1 MKKLFCLLLLLTSLQ
16 CNISGTIEINE
27 LVQSQDRADYSD
39 VIYDISYRSIC
50 ADSNEVEFF
59 DKSYL
64 QFVKFDDNK
73 DIGNAIEFIDFDLF
87 SSLNP
92 FEENQSA
99 KIKLYRTS
107 YDEIADD
114 ARPGKLIYESDYFKL
129 VSGHK
134 TVRFKPVENIFIN
147 RDANLAIEI
156 ELKNISKICK
166 IGVVSSGK
174 VTEGDFINSY
184 NYVNNS
190 WVKIAQGTSMGLMVV
205 TKQLPIKSNI
215 TQSIEGDSNIL
226 NIQLRDLNVRENDWY
241 GIYRDNEIPGAI
253 NPRKWGYIKT
263 TSTSEEL
270 KVVFNFPPSNYV
282 LYYFSGNSLEFIHKN
297 IFAFQDIYPPR
308 LKLIGD
314 KTINLNLGDAYNE
327 PGVDLYSPLNEG
339 DNIELYKEGII
350 DINKAG
356 SYEIKYTAIDS
367 SGNKSAPIIRNVNVV
382 KGKAKWTILN
392 YIHADHN
399 LTRSAFADIAEIE
412 KSEFNADIN
421 VVAQLDIN
429 SNERSKSFLEIK
441 YNTDLEKFRGVSRI
455 SFNRNTSN
463 NLDIK
468 SIPSETLDESDNNMD
483 DPKVFKSFLDWA
495 IKNYPAERYGL
506 VMWNHGAQFVGFGG
520 DTQDGKLNSPF
531 RMTTGSI
538 SNEIKLLIDENENID
553 SFDFISFDSCLMGG
567 VEILSDFSG
576 LCDVLF
582 ANAELDYGKGWDYEN
597 SLNIL
602 NSDPDIDI
610 LEFSK
615 LSVNFW
621 DAHHNTE
628 LDKVNKVHAAFK
640 MEEFVKFKTYFSE
653 FTNLLN
659 NELEGNHQNLAKIR
673 SELVNYSIPP
683 RGSKLNL
690 TNYIDLGEFLFK
702 LKQINLSSELIE
714 SINNLSAIIDDLI
727 ISTSLGS
734 ARSGVNGL
742 SISYP
747 FDINDWSSKYEAIYR
762 RLLFSKS
769 YGEGWLEYMSNIG
782 VMTKKDQIP
791 PRLQSGYYSEEFN
804 SGFTG
809 DLIIPEAS
817 PNNPVTMDFYIKGND
832 TDKVFA
838 NIAQLNP
845 DNENEYFLLGQI
857 GTFEVFSEGMHNIS
871 WPGTNVFIAN
881 KEYSIRFPGWFIDD
895 SGEIML
901 SYADYQPP
909 GVDYRIQL
917 YVFTKFDLNG
927 YGEII
932 SILEDSGQSLPN
944 NNSESSVPSS
954 SGIQLEVGGK
964 LWPAYSS
971 ITLIDGEWEYNEFI
985 FEDTFINIDESLSDE
1000 NSNVFIDKELPGNYS
1015 IEVEAYDYNGNFSQI
1030 LEYYIDVDDQFVN
1043 DDFSQYWSTIDFVS
1057 NQLQKIKITNEGDA
1071 LQISWPL
1078 DSYANHTA
1086 IQSLNNIEGNWETV
1100 EENFQIVNDLIKFD
1114 LEEGQKNSGYYRLIF
1129 NVKD

>member
-39 VIYDISYRSIC
+39 VVYDISYRSIC
-50 ADSNEVEFF
+50 ADLNEVEFF

-64 QFVKFDDNK
+64 QFVQFDDNK

-87 SSLNP
+87 ASLNP

-99 KIKLYRTS
+99 KIKLYRTG

-147 RDANLAIEI
+147 RDANLAIVI

-174 VTEGDFINSY
+174 VTEGGFINSY

-215 TQSIEGDSNIL
+215 TQGIEGDSNIL
-226 NIQLRDLNVRENDWY
+226 NIQLRDLNVREDDWY

-282 LYYFSGNSLEFIHKN
+282 LYYFSGDSLEFIHKN
-297 IFAFQDIYPPR
+297 TFQFQDIYPPR

-350 DINKAG
+350 DTNKVG

-367 SGNKSAPIIRNVNVV
+367 SGNKSAPITRNVNVV

-399 LTRSAFADIAEIE
+399 LTRSALADIAEIE
-412 KSEFNADIN
+412 KAEFTADIN

-520 DTQDGKLNSPF
+520 DTQDGKLNSPI

-538 SNEIKLLIDENENID
+538 SNEIKLLINENENID

-567 VEILSDFSG
+567 VEILSDFAG

-602 NSDPDIDI
+602 NSEPDIDI
-610 LEFSK
+610 VDFSK

-621 DAHHNTE
+621 DSHHNTE
-628 LDKVNKVHAAFK
+628 LDKLNKVHAAYK
-640 MEEFVKFKTYFSE
+640 MGEFVKFKTYFSE
-653 FTNLLN
+653 FTILLN

-734 ARSGVNGL
+734 ARSGVYGL

-747 FDINDWSSKYEAIYR
+747 FDIDDWSSKYEAMYR

-817 PNNPVTMDFYIKGND
+817 PNNPVTMDFYIKGKD

-909 GVDYRIQL
+909 GADYRIQL

-954 SGIQLEVGGK
+954 SGIKLEVGGK

-1000 NSNVFIDKELPGNYS
+1000 SPNVFIDKELPGNYS
-1015 IEVEAYDYNGNFSQI
+1015 IEVEAYDYNGNFSSI

-1043 DDFSQYWSTIDFVS
+1043 DDFAQYWSTIDFVS

-1114 LEEGQKNSGYYRLIF
+1114 LDEGQKNSGYYRLIF